1 MDDPLKPKPVPLAAE
16 TVLWFEFLLD
26 PHKITHHLQRP
37 HPGKRE
43 SLVESGRQ
51 LGIFMG
57 SPHLQS
63 PVPWS

>member
-26 PHKITHHLQRP
+26 PHKITQHLQRP
-37 HPGKRE
+37 HPGMFD

-51 LGIFMG
+51 IEITIHAH
-57 SPHLQS
+57 HL
-63 PVPWS
+63 